1 MDESG
6 VRIETLLRPELYT
19 AEQLE
24 LACLVAAA
32 LDRGKLVL
40 LEPPQNGAGDR

>member
-19 AEQLE
+19 PEQLE
-24 LACLVAAA
+24 VACLIAAA
-32 LDRGKLVL
+32 LDRGKLIL
-40 LEPPQNGAGDR
+40 LEPPRGDAG